1 MKKTNLSKPKTETT
15 NTPTFTAEQARWL
28 TEGLGANHYMMR
40 YYTLINN
47 ETASLHNYAAANIE
61 AVALL
66 HTLKE
71 EFGAKVVYTLM
82 QDWVNTLPTMQI
94 YIVSFPN
101 PRYMLQAVNIVSYN
115 KSDYGQR
122 DFVNLHSP
130 HNHIYMSNFHLCHP
144 SLDSGK
150 RDMEFEKKLSDLMSK
165 HLMHKAAEKP
175 FIYMIEAGDDGGW
188 EMNSHPLHDDF
199 EIEDLEINYGS
210 GFTDFH
216 HDLMDR
222 FEEET
227 KGLALFHGEPGTGK
241 TYYIRHLLKEMT
253 VSDKVVIY
261 MPPNMVDHLTEPGF
275 MGFLMKQLTEWA
287 DQGDY
292 CVLLIEDAE
301 PLLAKRQEG
310 IRIQGVTNLLN
321 MTDGLLN
328 DMLNLQI
335 ICTFNVDLKKLDSAL
350 LRPGRLIARKE
361 FKALSIID
369 TNRLAQR
376 LGIKHHFK
384 KPATLGEIYS
394 MLAGKHTLIHDV
406 ESDKGASTNID
417 DL

>member
-15 NTPTFTAEQARWL
+15 KAPSFSPEQAKWL
-28 TEGLGANHYMMR
+28 TEGLQFNQVMMR
-40 YYTLINN
+40 YYALINN
-47 ETASLHNYAAANIE
+47 ELPSIDNIPQHSIE

-66 HTLKE
+66 HELKE
-71 EFGAKVVYTLM
+71 TLGAKVVYTLM
-82 QDWVNTLPTMQI
+82 QDMVNTTPHMQS
-94 YIVSFPN
+94 YILSFPH
-101 PRYMLQAVNIVSYN
+101 PGYLLQANSIAAHP
-115 KSDYGQR
+115 KSDYSVP
-122 DFVNLHSP
+122 DYVNLHSP
-130 HNHIYMSNFHLCHP
+130 HQFIYLSAFQLCRP
-144 SLDSGK
+144 GDDSGK
-150 RDMEFEKKLSDLMSK
+150 RDMEFEGKLHHLMST

-175 FIYMIEAGDDGGW
+175 FIYMIEAGSDGW
-188 EMNSHPLHDDF
+188 EINSHALVDDF
-199 EIEDLEINYGS
+199 EIEDLDINYGS

-222 FEEET
+222 FDEET

-241 TYYIRHLLKEMT
+241 TYYIRHLLREMADA
-253 VSDKVVIY
+253 DKAVIY

-287 DQGDY
+287 DEGTY
-292 CVLLIEDAE
+292 TVLLIEDAE

-361 FKALSIID
+361 FKALSVID

>member
-1 MKKTNLSKPKTETT
+1 MRKISKSKPQAETAK
-15 NTPTFTAEQARWL
+15 TPTFTAEQAKWL
-28 TEGLGANHYMMR
+28 TEGWATNQFAMR

-47 ETASLHNYAAANIE
+47 EVASVHTTANNQIE
-61 AVALL
+61 AIAML
-66 HTLKE
+66 HELKE
-71 EFGAKVVYTLM
+71 TLGAKVVYTLM
-82 QDWVNTLPTMQI
+82 NEQVNTAP
-94 YIVSFPN
+94 YIQNYILSFPHSG
-101 PRYMLQAVNIVSYN
+101 YMLQTINIVPHMKNEYSE
-115 KSDYGQR
+115 R

-130 HNHIYMSNFHLCHP
+130 HHLIYLSQFQWYRP
-144 SLDSGK
+144 GDDSDK
-150 RDMEFEKKLSDLMSK
+150 RDMDFEKKLSDLMSK
-165 HLMHKAAEKP
+165 YLMYKAPDKP
-175 FIYMIEAGDDGGW
+175 FIYMIETGDDGSW
-188 EMNSHPLHDDF
+188 EMNSHPLQDDF
-199 EIEDLEINYGS
+199 EIEDLDINYGS

-253 VSDKVVIY
+253 DSDKVVIY

-406 ESDKGASTNID
+406 ESDKGASTHID